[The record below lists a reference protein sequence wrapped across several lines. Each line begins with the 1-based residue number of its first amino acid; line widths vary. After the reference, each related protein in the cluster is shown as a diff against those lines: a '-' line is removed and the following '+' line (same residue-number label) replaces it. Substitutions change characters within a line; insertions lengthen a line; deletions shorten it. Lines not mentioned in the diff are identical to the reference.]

1 MLYGVPR
8 RYAGSCG
15 VSCELISCRCQL
27 SWSAAPPVP
36 LFMKCGRAELRHSY
50 CRCTALLQS
59 FYSSGLGTYLP
70 HSFLFKS
77 HNKLTLC
84 TNGPSIP
91 HLCGPMHAAPL
102 GEGDGAA
109 KSVNYTCVNY
119 KLDGRKATFWNEQQ
133 ITSSSSHSNEQKTHY
148 PPL

>member
-1 MLYGVPR
+1 MSLSR
-8 RYAGSCG
+8 AG
-15 VSCELISCRCQL
+15 VSCPGAQRHLCHCLLGVAVLSCATHTAAALSALRC
-27 SWSAAPPVP
+27 
-36 LFMKCGRAELRHSY
+36 CRASGN
-50 CRCTALLQS
+50 
-59 FYSSGLGTYLP
+59 SSGLGTYLP

-102 GEGDGAA
+102 GVGDGAA

-119 KLDGRKATFWNEQQ
+119 KLDGRKATFWK
-133 ITSSSSHSNEQKTHY
+133 IKKKKKIRSSSSHSNEQKTHY